1 MALTRKDL
9 YATLF
14 VAAGIVLAVSVV
26 EGWSWPLMTGVRT
39 GIVALLLF
47 GIFACIVSG
56 WATPNVKFTG
66 PFMIGATL
74 VGAVTL
80 IAAVIGLFANTMV
93 FLEIVMAGLVVL
105 WLITTVDRM
114 LGAGSAPRPTIAT

>member
-1 MALTRKDL
+1 MALTVKDL

-14 VAAGIVLAVSVV
+14 VAAGILLAVSVV
-26 EGWSWPLMTGVRT
+26 EGWGWPMMNGVRM

-47 GIFACIVSG
+47 GSFACTASG

-66 PFMIGATL
+66 PFMIGAIL

-80 IAAVIGLFANTMV
+80 IAAVIGLFTDTMV

-114 LGAGSAPRPTIAT
+114 LGAGSAPRPTIVS